1 MRQIIHSYKLRLTN
15 LSQGNRS
22 LKLGRLSK
30 RRDIDLK
37 TLGFLDAQS
46 AEDLLKKIIAGK
58 NVTLLKK
65 LDPRHEPTNLAD
77 RRLNKIYRS
86 VQTLFEETGTYDL
99 FLGYP
104 FVEGKFIDGSVVRSP
119 VLLFPVRLI
128 RNLHGRPR
136 WKLEC
141 VENESVQF
149 NRTLFLAYEQYQQ
162 ARLKAEFWEEEI
174 DPSNDWRDWVN
185 DLYKKIKKHELEVNF
200 NSQLF
205 DLNLDSFPDYLK
217 ATMDNFRSGVLT
229 FQPQAVLGIFPQSD
243 SSLLQDYNHIESN
256 LDDFDLEGVFGKGQ
270 GSTPT
275 EQKSSYIKEED
286 RYFVTPVDES
296 QETALLNIK
305 QGNSLAIHGP
315 PGTGKSQVI
324 VNILADAMAHGKKVL
339 LVSQKRA
346 ALDVVYKRMHSL
358 GLSKFAVL
366 VHDYRHDRASIYGK
380 IKHQIEELDNFQREI
395 RDLNITKWEH
405 EYKLLSRQTDQST
418 REFEELHQALTSLQ
432 DCGLSPHE
440 LYLRSD
446 ISQKFFPIS
455 ELSRRFQEDTL
466 EACLE
471 KLAKL
476 MDYLEFFED
485 SYPWR
490 SRISFRHY
498 GYEDKERIGDLL
510 QKIPLHVEQLHVE
523 YLRLSQQFGTRILEP
538 KLNEERIEE
547 FKQVDQWVTDHKTCG
562 DMEAIHKEK
571 HKPAELKKILNQIE
585 KAVEKLE
592 DRHLLDDRD
601 WKLYSEFIRH
611 TANYK
616 KLRKKSFK
624 FFQLDYLQAR
634 WFLSKICK
642 RENTKLDELQFS
654 RLNREVGYFKKLHK
668 LYAKYVDDDF
678 IGDFPLLDTQEEKE
692 NWLIRKRYG
701 LEAYGK
707 TTSISYFPK
716 HKPKFSFGKF
726 DQDSWQQSM
735 LQIQALRTFTQSL
748 SSFGRDW
755 QNYLHENQ
763 IEKIRE
769 GIKSPDDLASYFASL
784 QKHFQTDF
792 NDLQQLD
799 SHLAIFS
806 VAENQLLETLEPHLH
821 TDVEEEQ
828 LMKQIRQS
836 FYYYWIE
843 HAERIYPILAAVG
856 GRGWD
861 RKAAAYQK
869 KLEQRRQKVTELIQ
883 RRIKENIIE
892 ILEFNRLKNP
902 ITYRQIQHQ
911 VSKKRRLWSVRKLV
925 SETWES
931 GLQKLMPCW
940 MASPESVAAIFPMK
954 QDFFDVVIFDEA
966 SQCFVERAIPV
977 MLRAKQFVI
986 AGDDKQLQ
994 PLDLYKVKYED
1005 SEAEFV
1011 EDEIA
1016 LEVDSILD
1024 LAKTTLPEAFL
1035 NWHYR
1040 SQEEE
1045 LINFS
1050 NQAFYEGKLQ
1060 VIPPAEHD
1068 RLSQPPLQWIPV
1080 EGLWDKNRNEP
1091 EARKVVELV
1100 LRLVKRPDKPS
1111 IGIVTFNFHQQ
1122 ELIKDL
1128 LERELEFLSQ
1138 EDKKLFNLLQSSM
1151 EKTEAEEYQ
1160 GLFVKNIEN
1169 VQGDERDI
1177 IIFSIGYAKNP
1188 KGKFIANF
1196 GLLNQSGGENRLN
1209 VAISRARK
1217 MNYVVCSFL
1226 PHELNVEKASNP
1238 GPRYLKQ
1245 YLQYVRAI
1253 SDKQTDVALNL
1264 LNSQNAHD
1272 LDERFENP
1280 IADFIAEK
1288 LEEKG
1293 FRVSRN
1299 MGDTSF
1305 KLDVA
1310 IHHPEK
1316 EGEYLLGIECE
1327 GSNYFSGKS
1336 SKEREVYRPIL
1347 LQIKGWK
1354 LYRVWARNYWQDRDK
1369 EIEKILKLLESK

>member
-1 MRQIIHSYKLRLTN
+1 MRQIIHNYKLRLTN

-37 TLGFLDAQS
+37 SLGFLDSQS

-58 NVTLLKK
+58 SITLLQK

-77 RRLNKIYRS
+77 RRLNNIYRS
-86 VQTLFEETGTYDL
+86 VRTLFEETGTYDL

-128 RNLHGRPR
+128 RNLQGRPR

-141 VENESVQF
+141 VTDEPVQF
-149 NRTLFLAYEQYQQ
+149 NKTLFLAYEQYQQ
-162 ARLKAEFWEEEI
+162 ARLKPEFWEEEI
-174 DPSNDWRDWVN
+174 DSDNDWLTWIN
-185 DLYKKIKKHELEVNF
+185 DLYQKIKKYELELNF
-200 NSQLF
+200 NSRLF
-205 DLNLDSFPDYLK
+205 DLELSSFPDYLK
-217 ATMDNFRSGVLT
+217 TTMDNFRSGVLT

-256 LDDFDLEGVFGKGQ
+256 LKDFDLKELFGKGESQ
-270 GSTPT
+270 AVVK
-275 EQKSSYIKEED
+275 EKYIKEED
-286 RYFVTPVDES
+286 RYFVTTVDQS
-296 QETALLNIK
+296 QEAALLKVK
-305 QGNSLAIHGP
+305 QGDSLVIHGP

-346 ALDVVYKRMHSL
+346 ALDVVYKRMHNL

-366 VHDYRHDRASIYGK
+366 VHDYRHDRASIYLK
-380 IKHQIEELDNFQREI
+380 IKQQINELESFQREI

-405 EYKLLSRQTDQST
+405 EYKLLSRQTDQNT
-418 REFEELHQALTSLQ
+418 REYEALYQALTELQ
-432 DCGLSPHE
+432 DCGLSTHE

-446 ISQKFFPIS
+446 NSLKFFPVS
-455 ELSRRFQEDTL
+455 ELSRRIQEDTL

-471 KLAKL
+471 KIAKL

-485 SYPWR
+485 TYPWK

-498 GYEDKERIGDLL
+498 GYEDRERIGDLL
-510 QKIPLHVEQLHVE
+510 KKIPLHVDQLHVE

-538 KLNEERIEE
+538 ELNETRIQE
-547 FKQVDQWVTDHKTCG
+547 FKQVDHWVTAHRSREDL
-562 DMEAIHKEK
+562 EAIHKEGHQPVK
-571 HKPAELKKILNQIE
+571 IRKILNQFE
-585 KAVEKLE
+585 SAVEKLE
-592 DRHLLDDRD
+592 TLNLLDDRD
-601 WKLYSEFIRH
+601 WKLYSELIRH
-611 TANYK
+611 TSNYK
-616 KLRKKSFK
+616 KLYKKPFRLLK
-624 FFQLDYLQAR
+624 LDFLRAR
-634 WFLSKICK
+634 WFLRKICN
-642 RENTKLDELQFS
+642 RNGQKLDELQFKQINKDVS
-654 RLNREVGYFKKLHK
+654 GFKRLHR
-668 LYAKYVDDDF
+668 LYAKHIDDSF
-678 IGDFPLLDTQEEKE
+678 LGDFPLLDIQSEKE
-692 NWLIRKRYG
+692 TWIRKKK
-701 LEAYGK
+701 LNVDAYEK
-707 TTSISYFPK
+707 TTGISYYPK
-716 HKPKFSFGKF
+716 LKPKFSFGKF
-726 DQDSWQQSM
+726 DQDSWQHAM
-735 LQIQALRTFTQSL
+735 LNIQALQNFTQSL
-748 SSFGRDW
+748 ASFGRDW
-755 QNYLHENQ
+755 QSYLHEDQ
-763 IEKIRE
+763 IEKIRA
-769 GIKSPDDLASYFASL
+769 GIKAPDELSSYFSDML
-784 QKHFQTDF
+784 KHFQTDF

-806 VAENQLLETLEPHLH
+806 TTETQILETIQPHLH
-821 TDVEEEQ
+821 RELEEKELLNQ
-828 LMKQIRQS
+828 LRQS

-843 HAERIYPILAAVG
+843 HAERMYPVLAEVSS
-856 GRGWD
+856 RGWD
-861 RKAAAYQK
+861 RKTKGYQR
-869 KLEQRRQKVTELIQ
+869 KLEQQRKKVTELIQ
-883 RRIKENIIE
+883 RRIKENIIG

-925 SETWES
+925 SETWEN
-931 GLQKLMPCW
+931 GLQQLMPCW

-954 QDFFDVVIFDEA
+954 NDFFDVVIFDEA

-1005 SEAEFV
+1005 AEAEFV

-1024 LAKTTLPEAFL
+1024 LAKTTLPEAYL

-1040 SQEEE
+1040 SKEEE

-1068 RLSQPPLQWIPV
+1068 LLSQPPLQWIAV

-1091 EARKVVELV
+1091 EARRVVELV
-1100 LRLVKRPDKPS
+1100 LRLVKREDKPS

-1128 LERELEFLSQ
+1128 LERELEFLSK
-1138 EDKKLFNLLQSSM
+1138 EDKKLYNLLQASM

-1177 IIFSIGYAKNP
+1177 IIFSIGYAKNS
-1188 KGKFIANF
+1188 KGKFVSNF
-1196 GLLNQSGGENRLN
+1196 GLLNQAGGENRLN

-1217 MNYVVCSFL
+1217 INYVVCSFQ
-1226 PHELNVEKASNP
+1226 PHELNVEKATNP

-1253 SDKQTDVALNL
+1253 NDNQTDAALTL
-1264 LNSQNAHD
+1264 LNSQNAND
-1272 LDERFENP
+1272 LQFQPENP
-1280 IADFIAEK
+1280 IADYMAMQ
-1288 LEEKG
+1288 LEQAG

-1305 KLDVA
+1305 KLDLAV
-1310 IHHPEK
+1310 HHPSK

-1327 GSNYFSGKS
+1327 GSNYFGGKS
-1336 SKEREVYRPIL
+1336 AKEREVYRPL
-1347 LQIKGWK
+1347 LLKSKGWK
-1354 LYRVWARNYWQDRDK
+1354 LYRVWARNFWQDRDK
-1369 EIEKILKLLESK
+1369 EVENILKLLNPDA

>member
-37 TLGFLDAQS
+37 SLGFLDSQS
-46 AEDLLKKIIAGK
+46 AEDLLKRIIAGK
-58 NVTLLKK
+58 NVNLLKK

-86 VQTLFEETGTYDL
+86 AQTLFEETGTYDL

-119 VLLFPVRLI
+119 VLLFPVRLK
-128 RNLHGRPR
+128 RNLQGRPR

-141 VENESVQF
+141 AENESVQF

-162 ARLKAEFWEEEI
+162 SRLKPEFWEEEI
-174 DPSNDWRDWVN
+174 DPNSDWREWVN
-185 DLYKKIKKHELEVNF
+185 ELYQKIKKYELEVNF
-200 NSQLF
+200 NSRLF

-217 ATMDNFRSGVLT
+217 ATMENFRSGVLT

-256 LDDFDLEGVFGKGQ
+256 LEEFDLEGAFGKGE
-270 GSTPT
+270 GSRTAEST
-275 EQKSSYIKEED
+275 ENYIKEED

-296 QETALLNIK
+296 QENALLKIK
-305 QGNSLAIHGP
+305 QGNSLVIYGP

-366 VHDYRHDRASIYGK
+366 VHDYRHDRAHIYGK
-380 IKHQIEELDNFQREI
+380 IKQQIDELENFQREI

-418 REFEELHQALTSLQ
+418 REFAELHDALTQLQ

-446 ISQKFFPIS
+446 INQKFFPVS

-471 KLAKL
+471 KVAKL
-476 MDYLEFFED
+476 MDYLEFFEE
-485 SYPWR
+485 SYPWK

-510 QKIPLHVEQLHVE
+510 KKIPLQVDQLHIE
-523 YLRLSQQFGTRILEP
+523 YLRLSQQLGTRILEP
-538 KLNEERIEE
+538 ELNQERIAA
-547 FKQVDQWVTDHKTCG
+547 FKQVDEWVNQPQSCIDI
-562 DMEAIHKEK
+562 EAIHKES
-571 HKPAELKKILNQIE
+571 HKPEKLKKILTQIE

-592 DRHLLDDRD
+592 DRNLLDDQD
-601 WKLYSEFIRH
+601 WKLYSELIRH
-611 TANYK
+611 TVVYK
-616 KLRKKSFK
+616 KFRKKSFK
-624 FFQLDYLQAR
+624 LLNLDYLKAR
-634 WFLSKICK
+634 WFLRKICK
-642 RENTKLDELQFS
+642 REQIKLDDLQFS
-654 RLNREVGYFKKLHK
+654 RINREVGYYKKLHK
-668 LYAKYVDDDF
+668 LYAKYVDDEF
-678 IGDFPLLDTQEEKE
+678 LGDFPLLDTQQEKE
-692 NWLIRKRYG
+692 NWIIRKRFG
-701 LEAYGK
+701 LEAFEK
-707 TTSISYFPK
+707 TTSINYFPK
-716 HKPKFSFGKF
+716 HKPRFSYGSF
-726 DQDSWQQSM
+726 DQDSWRQSM
-735 LQIQALRTFTQSL
+735 EQIQALITFTESL
-748 SSFGRDW
+748 SNFGRDW
-755 QNYLHENQ
+755 QNYLHETQ

-769 GIKSPDDLASYFASL
+769 GIKSPKELSTYFSDLNSS
-784 QKHFQTDF
+784 FQTDF

-806 VAENQLLETLEPHLH
+806 VSENQLLETLEPHLH
-821 TDVEEEQ
+821 MELEEEQ
-828 LMKQIRQS
+828 LLNQIRQS

-843 HAERIYPILAAVG
+843 HAERMHPVLAAVG

-861 RKAAAYQK
+861 RKASGYQK
-869 KLEQRRQKVTELIQ
+869 KLQQRRKKVTELIQ
-883 RRIKENIIE
+883 RRIKENIID

-977 MLRAKQFVI
+977 MLRGKQFVI

-1005 SEAEFV
+1005 TEAEFV

-1016 LEVDSILD
+1016 LEVESILD

-1068 RLSQPPLQWIPV
+1068 LLSQPPLQWISV
-1080 EGLWDKNRNEP
+1080 EGLWEKNRNEP
-1091 EARKVVELV
+1091 EARRVVELV
-1100 LRLVKRPDKPS
+1100 LRLVQRKDKPS

-1138 EDKKLFNLLQSSM
+1138 EDKKLFNLLQASM

-1177 IIFSIGYAKNP
+1177 IIFSIGYAKNA
-1188 KGKFIANF
+1188 KGKFVANF
-1196 GLLNQSGGENRLN
+1196 GLLNQAGGENRLN

-1226 PHELNVEKASNP
+1226 PHELNVENATNP

-1253 SDKQTDVALNL
+1253 SDKQTDAALSL
-1264 LNSQNAHD
+1264 LNSQNAND
-1272 LDERFENP
+1272 LTQDSENP
-1280 IADFIAEK
+1280 IADFVAKRLREH
-1288 LEEKG
+1288 G
-1293 FRVSRN
+1293 YRVSRN

-1305 KLDVA
+1305 KLDIA

-1327 GSNYFSGKS
+1327 GSNYFGGMSP
-1336 SKEREVYRPIL
+1336 KEREVYRPTL
-1347 LQIKGWK
+1347 LRLKGWK
-1354 LYRVWARNYWQDRDK
+1354 LYRVWARNYWQDREK
-1369 EIEKILKLLESK
+1369 EIKKILKLIS